1 MRDSR
6 MKEARALP
14 ATKRSLVLHERALG
28 LFPGGVNSPV
38 RAFLAVGGTPR
49 TIASARGAYLKDAD
63 GNELLDY
70 VLGWGPMLLGHAHPA
85 VVLAVE
91 RQLRDGT
98 LFGMSSQLELELA
111 ERVRRFYPASERL
124 RFVSTGTEAT
134 MAAIRVARA
143 ATGRDGFIK
152 FDGNYHG
159 HADAFLI
166 RGGSGL
172 ATFGVPDSA
181 GVPASA
187 AADTRV
193 ASFNDLGSVEAAFAR
208 DPERIAAI
216 IVEPVVGNMGVIPP
230 KTDFLQGLRNL
241 CDRYGALLVFDE
253 VMSGF
258 RVARGGAAERYGV
271 RPDLV
276 ALGKVIGGGLPV
288 AAFGGRADLMGLVA
302 PEGPVYQA
310 GTYSGNPLAMA
321 AGDATLAQLE
331 KDPAIFRRVEGCT
344 TLLAAG
350 LREILTRRKVPGVVN
365 AIGSMWTIFF
375 GVSEVSSIE
384 DARRASRDDYA
395 RFFQSMLER
404 GILLPPSACESAF
417 LSDAHSETELDR
429 TLEAADEAIEGI
441 ACHKDRP

>member
-1 MRDSR
+1 
-6 MKEARALP
+6 
-14 ATKRSLVLHERALG
+14 
-28 LFPGGVNSPV
+28 
-38 RAFLAVGGTPR
+38 
-49 TIASARGAYLKDAD
+49 
-63 GNELLDY
+63 
-70 VLGWGPMLLGHAHPA
+70 MLLGHAHPA

-91 RQLRDGT
+91 RQLRNGA
-98 LFGMSSQLELELA
+98 LFGLSTELEIDLA
-111 ERVRRFYPASERL
+111 ERVRRFYPAAERL

-134 MAAIRVARA
+134 TAAIRIARA
-143 ATGRDGFIK
+143 ATKRDGVLK

-181 GVPASA
+181 GVPGSVA
-187 AADTRV
+187 AETRV

-208 DPERIAAI
+208 EPGRIAAI

-230 KTDFLQGLRNL
+230 GPDFLQGLRSI
-241 CDRYGALLVFDE
+241 CDRFGALLVFDE

-271 RPDLV
+271 
-276 ALGKVIGGGLPV
+276 
-288 AAFGGRADLMGLVA
+288 
-302 PEGPVYQA
+302 QA
-310 GTYSGNPLAMA
+310 GTYSGNPLGMA

-331 KDPAIFRRVEGCT
+331 TDPAIFRRAEART

-350 LREILTRRKVPGVVN
+350 LREILTRRKVRGVVN
-365 AIGSMWTIFF
+365 AVGSMWTIFF
-375 GVSEVSSIE
+375 GVSQVSSVE
-384 DARRASRDDYA
+384 DARHASREEYA

-417 LSDAHSETELDR
+417 LSDAHAETELDR

-441 ACHKDRP
+441 A